1 MGMRVY
7 FWVGGIKVSFVSILL
22 THIKRSLKKLR
33 KKYMNKIY
41 DPFQILFSIPNIY
54 TADI

>member
-1 MGMRVY
+1 MRVY
-7 FWVGGIKVSFVSILL
+7 FGGGIKVSFISILL

-54 TADI
+54 TAEI